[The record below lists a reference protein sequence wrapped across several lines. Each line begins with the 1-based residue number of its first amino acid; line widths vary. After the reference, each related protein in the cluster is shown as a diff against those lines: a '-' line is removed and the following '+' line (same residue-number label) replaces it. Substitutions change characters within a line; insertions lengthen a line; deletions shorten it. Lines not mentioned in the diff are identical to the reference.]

1 MKKLSILLFAA
12 VLTMFSACTDE
23 FEKINDNPNRV
34 EDLDA
39 GFQFGKV
46 QLMYAG
52 TGHEE
57 WRGNLIMTGPLSG
70 VTQCGYRTGQG
81 FDLSDGFSEAKWSV
95 LFINTIKDGR
105 DMQRTLNENNVDGS
119 KDVKLAQTD
128 IMLELSFQRLTDLY
142 GDIPYSEA
150 GLGFNELNFYPA
162 YDSQEDIY
170 KGMVAKLRASRDIL
184 LTSKN
189 DPFGDRYDLVYGH
202 LPAEEQR
209 QAWARLANSLLLRIG
224 MRASTADAAW
234 AQNVVEEAAANAAGY
249 ITEVDVK
256 TSAAL
261 LKHSTI
267 GGAWGIHENGSGSAI
282 NGKAGGFAHA
292 FLGEE
297 YLRLAQ
303 QNKDPRLFYTACQI
317 ISQGGEYRA
326 WTGQTYFNPFEEA
339 ARPGEAWKPVI
350 FNPLRGGAE
359 TSFSVRG
366 LMKAEGVDVYGDY
379 YLNGGD
385 MGKTKHVIIDKKDEN
400 GDVITD
406 VNGDV
411 VRDTLYSYV
420 YDAEYA
426 QYRTM
431 CAINPETVGSRTAP
445 TVIFGGDE
453 AYFILAEAAAKGWN
467 VPGDATSNLTKAV
480 ELNMS
485 KYPALYK
492 ESASPATYMEM
503 YKETTGDVRTY
514 EDMAADYIA
523 NLGAATVETIQ
534 LERWKSLFLNGYEA
548 FALWNRSLVSVTPV
562 GIPYS
567 KNIDLP
573 EYTWENIKDAQ
584 PGVVQTPDAF
594 FSTPFHNGGVTGGF
608 RPRRLDYPDRERMNN
623 TEHINAAME
632 RQAALG
638 NDGDNFVSNKMWI
651 SK

>member
-34 EDLDA
+34 EVLDA

-52 TGHEE
+52 NGHEE
-57 WRGNLIMTGPLSG
+57 WRGNLIMTGPIAG
-70 VTQCGYRTGQG
+70 VTQCGYTTGQG
-81 FDLSDGFSEAKWSV
+81 FGLSDGFSEAKWSV
-95 LFINTIKDGR
+95 LFTNTIKDGR
-105 DMQRTLNENNVDGS
+105 DMQRKLMEKDENGS
-119 KDVKLAQTD
+119 NDVKLAQTD

-150 GLGFNELNFYPA
+150 GLGFNELLFYPA
-162 YDSQEDIY
+162 YNSQEDVY
-170 KGMVAKLRASRDIL
+170 KGMVAKLQAARDIL
-184 LTSKN
+184 LSSEN
-189 DPFGDRYDLVYGH
+189 APFGSKYDLVYGH
-202 LPAEEQR
+202 LSIDEQR
-209 QAWARLANSLLLRIG
+209 EAWARLANSLLLRIG

-234 AQNVVEEAAANAAGY
+234 AQGVVEEAAANAAGY
-249 ITEVDVK
+249 ITEVDIK

-261 LKHSTI
+261 LKHSTV
-267 GGAWGIHENGSGSAI
+267 GGAWGIHENGAGSAI
-282 NGKAGGFAHA
+282 NGKAGGFAYA

-297 YLRLAQ
+297 YLRMAQ

-317 ISQGGEYRA
+317 ISQGGEFRA

-339 ARPGEAWKPVI
+339 ARPGESWKPVV
-350 FNPLRGGAE
+350 FNPERGGAE
-359 TSFSVRG
+359 SAAAVRG
-366 LMKAEGVDVYGDY
+366 LMKVEGVEVNADWFVNAARLGVNDTVR
-379 YLNGGD
+379 N
-385 MGKTKHVIIDKKDEN
+385 DKKE
-400 GDVITD
+400 I
-406 VNGDV
+406 
-411 VRDTLYSYV
+411 LYIYK
-420 YDAEYA
+420 YDADYA
-426 QYRTM
+426 QYRTL
-431 CAINPETVGSRTAP
+431 CAVNPETVGSRTAP
-445 TVIFGGDE
+445 TVIFSGDE
-453 AYFILAEAAAKGWN
+453 TYFILAEAAAKGWS
-467 VPGDATSNLTKAV
+467 VPGDATANLRKAL

-503 YKETTGDVRTY
+503 YKETTGDASTY

-523 NLGAATVETIQ
+523 NLGATTVETIQ

-573 EYTWENIKDAQ
+573 AYTWDNIKNAQ
-584 PGVVQTPDAF
+584 PGAEQTPDAF
-594 FSTPFHNGGVTGGF
+594 FSTPFHNGGITGGV

-623 TEHINAAME
+623 AEHINAAMD
-632 RQAALG
+632 RQAAYG
-638 NDGDNFVSNKMWI
+638 NAGDNFISTKMWI